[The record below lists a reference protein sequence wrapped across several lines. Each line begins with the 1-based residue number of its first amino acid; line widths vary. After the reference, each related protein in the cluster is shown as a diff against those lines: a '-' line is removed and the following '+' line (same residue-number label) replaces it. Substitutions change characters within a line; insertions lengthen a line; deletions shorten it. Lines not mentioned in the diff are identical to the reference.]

1 MKLRRLVPVIASL
14 SLSLGLAAC
23 EKSDDVPHIQEEA
36 NGLVAAY
43 AAEFDEMQQRAVWL
57 QERSA
62 AAVEL
67 AGPRADASSR
77 LRGANQRLG
86 ALRAEVQQAPAEI
99 ANAAK
104 TSREASQAKLDQLHH
119 VLREGAIIVRAELNE
134 AEAFI
139 ERSEEAATAVAM
151 GPANIEP
158 TPTPPSQPAV
168 DPTPPTGTPPAPPQP
183 APTRPAA
190 PPTEAPGAARPP
202 QPTAPAP
209 VPGGR

>member
-14 SLSLGLAAC
+14 SLSLGVAAC

-43 AAEFDEMQQRAVWL
+43 AAEFDEMQQRSVWL

-62 AAVEL
+62 SAVEL
-67 AGPRADASSR
+67 AGPRADASPR
-77 LRGANQRLG
+77 LRAANQRLG

-104 TSREASQAKLDQLHH
+104 TSRDATQAKLDQLHH
-119 VLREGAIIVRAELNE
+119 TFRDGALIVRGELDE
-134 AEAFI
+134 AEAFL
-139 ERSEEAATAVAM
+139 ERVEEAATAVAM
-151 GPANIEP
+151 GPANQEP
-158 TPTPPSQPAV
+158 PPAQPAV
-168 DPTPPTGTPPAPPQP
+168 DPAQPTGTPPTPPTPP
-183 APTRPAA
+183 APTQPAA

-202 QPTAPAP
+202 QGTPPAV